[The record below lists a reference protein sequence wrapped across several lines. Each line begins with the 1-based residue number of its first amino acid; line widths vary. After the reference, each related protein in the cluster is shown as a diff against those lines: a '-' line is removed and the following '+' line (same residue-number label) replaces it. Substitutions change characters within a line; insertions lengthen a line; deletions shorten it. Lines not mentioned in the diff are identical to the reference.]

1 MKLTGAQIVAE
12 VLIEQGIDVVF
23 GYPGGAVINIYDALY
38 DKKDKIKHILTA
50 HEQGASHAADGYA
63 RATGK
68 TGVVIATS
76 GPGATNLVT
85 GIATAYMDSIPIVA
99 ITGNVPMNLIGKDSF
114 QEVYTTGVTIPIT
127 KHNFL
132 VTSIE
137 SLADTLRE
145 AFRIAQ
151 TGRPGPVLV
160 DIPKNFTIESYE
172 FKNKEPLIAEKQF
185 NLDKGKIRK
194 LAQMIENS
202 ERPGLYF
209 GGGVISSG
217 AYKEL
222 REFVKYCSIPACHTL
237 MATGVLSY
245 SDELNLGLFGMH
257 GNISSSCMV
266 NEADL
271 LIAVG
276 TRFSDRGVTN
286 KEKFAKNAA
295 IVQIDIDNSEIDKNV
310 KCDLSII
317 GDVKEVLIIL
327 MEYVKKTKH
336 TQWLKTIQ
344 NWRKN
349 IDYIP
354 KDDSTVIKPH
364 QLVQTISEMAGENAI
379 IVTDVGQNQM
389 WTAQY
394 YTNIKPRSFITSGG
408 LGTMGFSYGAAIGAK
423 IGCPDHRVIHITG
436 DGGFHMNLNELCTV
450 VSYNLPIITVVMNNQ
465 VLGMVRQWQDLF
477 LNKRFA
483 YSTLSRRTNYVK
495 LAEAF
500 GANGYSV
507 KTIDEFKS
515 AFEEALKINEP
526 CVIECIID
534 KDEKVLPMI
543 PAGGSLDDIIKS

>member
-160 DIPKNFTIESYE
+160 DIPKNFTIELYE

-327 MEYVKKTKH
+327 MKYVKKTKH